1 MFCESEMTS
10 LGALNCCYSP
20 RWARRVLA
28 FNHPATRVLHIM
40 LKAGPQN
47 LRWEG
52 KISFQE
58 GQVTKLIQSIQWLM
72 CSAIATTWWSSVES
86 SVKRNV
92 WIQQKR
98 KRASGPPLC
107 IQPALSSNHYQQRVK
122 LQLKWEYTF
131 SPNANVH
138 ICRCRHRKHDIFSLS
153 KWMHAY
159 RPHYRSMKM
168 SVNKHD
174 NWILRATKMFQP
186 RNTRAERVRV
196 EQNILV
202 AVPCNGP

>member
-1 MFCESEMTS
+1 MFLSWSLLIVYCRINPIWLSARLLILYFDAWNEVCTFEPKNSSYLVFCESEMTS

-98 KRASGPPLC
+98 KERLVH
-107 IQPALSSNHYQQRVK
+107 LSAYS
-122 LQLKWEYTF
+122 QL
-131 SPNANVH
+131 
-138 ICRCRHRKHDIFSLS
+138 
-153 KWMHAY
+153 
-159 RPHYRSMKM
+159 
-168 SVNKHD
+168 
-174 NWILRATKMFQP
+174 
-186 RNTRAERVRV
+186 
-196 EQNILV
+196 
-202 AVPCNGP
+202 